1 MNTKQ
6 LEYFISVAETLSFT
20 KTAEKFYISQTAITQ
35 QIKSLEESMGV
46 TLFKRDKRHV
56 KLTPAGEFFLM
67 ESKSIIENIN
77 SAIQRTQEI
86 ANGFVGTLNIGI
98 MPGYK
103 KSEVSKYLKEFSAIC
118 PNVTVEL
125 CSNDMGFLLN
135 SLKNNT
141 MDIAFVINPEH
152 YPLSEF
158 EYKHLNNCSLVALLP
173 KGHKFFNEESID
185 LASLKDEKFIF
196 VKESSDDYK
205 QKTMVQERYKEAGFV
220 PNIVQRTNDFD
231 TIQFMVASGIGI
243 SILPSFCISSSMLSE
258 EVVTVPIKDR
268 INRIEVVVAWNKK
281 NSNPA
286 LPKFISLL

>member
-1 MNTKQ
+1 M
-6 LEYFISVAETLSFT
+6 
-20 KTAEKFYISQTAITQ
+20 
-35 QIKSLEESMGV
+35 
-46 TLFKRDKRHV
+46 
-56 KLTPAGEFFLM
+56 
-67 ESKSIIENIN
+67 
-77 SAIQRTQEI
+77 
-86 ANGFVGTLNIGI
+86 
-98 MPGYK
+98 
-103 KSEVSKYLKEFSAIC
+103 
-118 PNVTVEL
+118 
-125 CSNDMGFLLN
+125 
-135 SLKNNT
+135 
-141 MDIAFVINPEH
+141 
-152 YPLSEF
+152 
-158 EYKHLNNCSLVALLP
+158 P